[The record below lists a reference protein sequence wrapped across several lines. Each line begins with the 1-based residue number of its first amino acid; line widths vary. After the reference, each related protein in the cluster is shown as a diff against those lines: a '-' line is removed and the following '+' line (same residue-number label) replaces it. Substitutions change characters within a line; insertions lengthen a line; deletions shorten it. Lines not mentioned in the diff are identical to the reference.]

1 VIGRKLLQG
10 DSQEVLEGAPVVDLG
25 LQFRIGI
32 YSEPLLEEETFQKKK
47 RGIGCIAFVTFAD
60 RVISYQNRIDAS
72 PIDSGI
78 DLFHSF
84 DSAVMFERIGKS
96 EVDKGEVGID
106 FFEAHGSS
114 KQQDLKELWQKN

>member
-1 VIGRKLLQG
+1 MSIRKVRFL
-10 DSQEVLEGAPVVDLG
+10 
-25 LQFRIGI
+25 
-32 YSEPLLEEETFQKKK
+32 KK
-47 RGIGCIAFVTFAD
+47 ISFVTFAN
-60 RVISYQNRIDAS
+60 RVISYQDRIDAS

-106 FFEAHGSS
+106 IFEAHSSS
-114 KQQDLKELWQKN
+114 KQQELKELWQKN